1 MKKALLTIT
10 LIPTLSLATDNTL
23 NNVLNNNGS
32 VGNVT
37 INQSNVVTNDQVESQ
52 AKIEDAIL
60 EALRENSN
68 QKGTVAEMANEVNK
82 LSATNSQ
89 KNRFCKSKAKVGAEV
104 LGYKVDFAFG
114 MCDKF
119 FTISQ

>member
-1 MKKALLTIT
+1 MKKIILTLTLL
-10 LIPTLSLATDNTL
+10 PALSLAADNTL

-37 INQSNVVTNDQVESQ
+37 INQSNVVTNEQVESQ
-52 AKIEDAIL
+52 AKIENAIL
-60 EALRENSN
+60 EALREDNN
-68 QKGTVAEMANEVNK
+68 HKGTVAEMANEVNK
-82 LSATNSQ
+82 LSATSPQ
-89 KNRFCKSKAKVGAEV
+89 KNKFCKQKAEVGAEV

-114 MCDKF
+114 LCDKF